1 MQKKIMDL
9 CYLNP
14 LAFRLFYRPIYLL
27 HQKIQTN
34 TTKKKKAE
42 VAVKAMLLWLGELL
56 ILGIIAAIIFICI
69 NGTAAAMQEIW
80 NNNPIIKVAKI
91 ARDMYEKIPGVR

>member
-1 MQKKIMDL
+1 MQKNIMDM

-14 LAFRLFYRPIYLL
+14 LTFRLFYHPIYLL
-27 HQKIQTN
+27 QQKIPAN
-34 TTKKKKAE
+34 TAKKKKAE

-69 NGTAAAMQEIW
+69 NGTAAAMMDIW
-80 NNNPIIKVAKI
+80 NNTPIIKVAKI
-91 ARDMYEKIPGVR
+91 ARDIYEKIPGVR